1 VFTLFITGVASTKA
15 YTSQFLALVLF
26 GLVLSEDSISKD
38 ARRRDIIDGL
48 QKLPDMIKSVLT
60 CDEKIRDYAEDLH
73 TKSSLLVMGRG
84 FNFATCL
91 EGALVRFNSIDM
103 SNEIC
108 LVKYS
113 HEISESQRINLHA
126 FRRHSCW

>member
-1 VFTLFITGVASTKA
+1 VASTKA

-48 QKLPDMIKSVLT
+48 QQLPDLIKSVLT
-60 CDEKIRDYAEDLH
+60 CDKKIRDYAEELY

-91 EGALVRFNSIDM
+91 EGALVREAVDLEWLSSKAFLSIV
-103 SNEIC
+103 E
-108 LVKYS
+108 
-113 HEISESQRINLHA
+113 SEGIDLYA
-126 FRRHSCW
+126 LRRHPRWRTETRSIGHG